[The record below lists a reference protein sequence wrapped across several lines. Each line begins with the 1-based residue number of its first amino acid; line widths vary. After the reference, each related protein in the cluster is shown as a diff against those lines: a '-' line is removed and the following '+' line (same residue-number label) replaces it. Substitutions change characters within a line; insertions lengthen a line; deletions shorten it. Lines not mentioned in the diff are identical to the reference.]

1 MVSVWLLLPFNLFLS
16 DAALHSGGK
25 NEERRAVLLL
35 ADLVIQETAY
45 PPLQA
50 LATLVT
56 LKSLM
61 GSPLLAAPCI
71 LYHWVLLADM
81 PSPLLK
87 ALRFF

>member
-1 MVSVWLLLPFNLFLS
+1 M
-16 DAALHSGGK
+16 
-25 NEERRAVLLL
+25 LLL

-61 GSPLLAAPCI
+61 GSSLLAAPCL
-71 LYHWVLLADM
+71 LYHWVLLANM
-81 PSPLLK
+81 PSPLPK
-87 ALRFF
+87 ALRIFEPRFFFHFCLESVFF